1 AEFGPG
7 PARARHGRTNS
18 APGPHGLVPWP
29 PPALGPA
36 PVVRVG
42 ELVRQRPARSVH
54 RTSWAPRY
62 ELGAWWLAVGRRTAP
77 GPVRARP
84 RPVTNAPP
92 RRRVGDSHPRTF
104 PPAVYKTAPFRRPVN
119 PPSPPRPADRGKS
132 RGSRAHAVG
141 SVADHRTQHADPAPD
156 PAPDPDWR
164 NSDASDARPRPAPPP
179 RRDHACP
186 HGRSIWASS
195 PTSTPVRPP

>member
-1 AEFGPG
+1 VA
-7 PARARHGRTNS
+7 H
-18 APGPHGLVPWP
+18 
-29 PPALGPA
+29 
-36 PVVRVG
+36 
-42 ELVRQRPARSVH
+42 
-54 RTSWAPRY
+54 
-62 ELGAWWLAVGRRTAP
+62 
-77 GPVRARP
+77 
-84 RPVTNAPP
+84 P
-92 RRRVGDSHPRTF
+92 RR
-104 PPAVYKTAPFRRPVN
+104 A
-119 PPSPPRPADRGKS
+119 ADRGKS
-132 RGSRAHAVG
+132 RGSRAHPVG